1 MNNGRV
7 YPMVTVGFVA
17 KEKFNL
23 AGRTLEALIAHAA
36 IPFNLIIV
44 DCNMPPRYR
53 AEMDRVL
60 ASNPGI
66 NARIIR
72 VGRYLQPN
80 QAKNIVVR
88 ESTDDYIALVE
99 NDSFVPPGW
108 LPDLLD
114 ACLEY
119 PDGCMVF
126 PEMFEGPVENGLPHV
141 DPGIGGI
148 RSWRQEGE
156 IVREIFCD
164 ESVRTRH
171 LHPRR
176 QVVGASEAHVYLF
189 PRKVFERIGGF
200 DERLTT
206 REHCDLSLKLHEAG
220 VPMVLDGNVRASF
233 YPAPPI
239 HLDEWPFFRFVWNV
253 RAAAATTDYL
263 LGKWN
268 LVNFPGSIGFVRSQA
283 FRVHP
288 VLWKAFEIACRRVPA
303 FARHF
308 RNEPLNSSAGKD
320 ADDGVRLG
328 SFRRDQ

>member
-1 MNNGRV
+1 MNARRA
-7 YPMVTVGFVA
+7 YPIATVGFVA
-17 KEKFNL
+17 REKFNL
-23 AGRTLEALIAHAA
+23 AGQALAALIDHAT

-44 DCNMPPRYR
+44 DGNIPPRYR

-72 VGRYLQPN
+72 IGRYLQPN
-80 QAKNIVVR
+80 ESKNIVVR
-88 ESTDDYIALVE
+88 ESTDEYIALVE
-99 NDSFVPPGW
+99 NDSFVPPRW

-114 ACLEY
+114 ACFEY

-126 PEMFEGPVENGLPHV
+126 PEMFEGPVENGVPHV

-148 RSWRQEGE
+148 RRWTQDGR
-156 IVREIFCD
+156 IVREIFHD
-164 ESVRTRH
+164 ESVHTRY
-171 LHPRR
+171 LDPRR
-176 QVVGASEAHVYLF
+176 QVVGASEAHVFLF
-189 PRKVFERIGGF
+189 PRAVSDRIGGL

-206 REHCDLSLKLHEAG
+206 REHCDLSLRLHEAG

-239 HLDEWPFFRFVWNV
+239 HRDELPFFRLVWNV
-253 RAAAATTDYL
+253 RAAAETTDYL
-263 LGKWN
+263 LRKWN
-268 LVNFPGSIGFVRSQA
+268 LVSLPGSIGFVRAQA

-288 VLWKAFEIACRRVPA
+288 LLWRMFEITRRRVPA

-308 RNEPLNSSAGKD
+308 RNDAMTLSSRDSAAG
-320 ADDGVRLG
+320 
-328 SFRRDQ
+328 